1 MQCNDFRTWLKT
13 PLRLCLTFLLL
24 SAVLPGWSQV
34 SVLTQHNDNLR
45 TGANL
50 NETTLTTSNVNTG
63 TFGKLFSCPVDG
75 FVYAQPLYVP
85 NVAIAGGTHNVLYV
99 ATAHDSVYAFDADT
113 GEQLLTTSLGVP
125 VPSSVIN
132 TPNIQVEVGIIST
145 PVIDPAS
152 GSLYVVAKTYANQVQ
167 QFWLH
172 ALDITTLQDKVAP
185 VQITAQVP
193 GTGYGTGH
201 AGDNDGQHVFFVAAK
216 ENQRPAVTLVNGVLY
231 LAFASHEDYDD
242 YHGWVL
248 AYNASSLTQIA
259 AYNDTPNGRR
269 GGIWMSGQGL
279 VADAANNVYLIT
291 GNSSNSSE
299 NSVGDFG
306 ESFVKLTLS
315 GSSLTVGDYFKAG
328 NYDSLNAGDTDLG
341 SGGAVGIPGTTDVV
355 GGGKQG
361 LLYVVNT
368 TNMGQ
373 LNTSSDQVVQ
383 EFQADNALWGCP
395 IFWNSATPTLYVW
408 GVGDKLKAYHFANGL
423 FTTTPS
429 SVSTVST
436 PGGGISCGVL
446 SVSSNGN
453 AAGTGIVWATAPLGN
468 PDHSTVSGLLY
479 AFDAANVANKLWD
492 SSQAAG
498 DAIGKFAKYCAPT
511 VANGK
516 VYVGTDAEQVCV
528 YGLLPPALPVA
539 PTNLTATAGDT
550 VAALSWTAAPHAT
563 DYIVKRATQ
572 SGGPYS
578 TVMAGVTAANYVDQG
593 LTDGTTYYYVVSSHN
608 TFGESAAN
616 SNQASV
622 TPSASAHG
630 TIISMNFVGNA
641 PTPMAASE
649 SAGVVAALDW
659 NNGAGNQ
666 GSLPSLLDNLGLP
679 TTASAVWTANDPW
692 AIGLADTP
700 GNYRMMNGYLDSSPT
715 STTAVTVSSL
725 PSYFMTNGYDVYVYC
740 NGDTTGRA
748 GDYTLGG
755 TTIQAQDTS
764 KFIGTFIQASNSGGN
779 YVKFPG
785 LTGSSFTLNAHA
797 SATAGGFR
805 APVNGLQI
813 VAHPPPPVLTSIVVS
828 PALVDVLFGHTQQF
842 TAVADDQYGN
852 PLSPQPSVTWK
863 SNGGGVIRDAG
874 LFRSNA
880 VGGPFTVTATIGTV
894 KATATV
900 YEPSAPQSLTATP
913 GNGQVTLTW
922 NKPAGTVTSY
932 TLLYGTTPGAENVTV
947 ANLTATT
954 VTVTGL
960 TNGQTYSFVV
970 SAVNPGGVSLNS
982 AEVRATPAA
991 SASPA
996 LTAMTPIADSYV
1008 WSGTYADQN
1017 KGTIAFL
1024 TVANTGSP
1032 ASSHDRCAYLKFD
1045 LTGLTQAPSSAKLSL
1060 TVDGSSSPATGS
1072 ATVQLWSVA
1081 DTSWTELSLNWNN
1094 APGLNLANF
1103 TSTGS
1108 LVGTQSVSL
1117 QSGAAASYDLTSFIA
1132 GHLGQVVSLQLID
1145 PNVDGLTCNFVSR
1158 EGTTGKP
1165 TLSVT
1170 Y

>member
-1 MQCNDFRTWLKT
+1 MQCKLFRTRLTT
-13 PLRLCLTFLLL
+13 PLRFWLMLMLL
-24 SAVLPGWSQV
+24 SAALPGWSQV

-50 NETTLTTSNVNTG
+50 SETTLTTANVNTSS
-63 TFGKLFSCPVDG
+63 FGKLFSCPVDG

-85 NVAIAGGTHNVLYV
+85 NVAIAGGAHNVLYV
-99 ATAHDSVYAFDADT
+99 ATAHDSVYALDADT
-113 GEQLLTTSLGVP
+113 GAQLLTTSLGIA

-185 VQITAQVP
+185 VQITAQVA

-201 AGDNDGQHVFFVAAK
+201 TGDNDGQHVFFVPSK

-269 GGIWMSGQGL
+269 GGIWMGGQGL

-341 SGGAVGIPGTTDVV
+341 SGGAVGIPGTTDIV

-408 GVGDKLKAYHFANGL
+408 GVGDKLKAYRFSNGL
-423 FTTTPS
+423 FATTPA
-429 SVSTVST
+429 SVSAVST

-453 AAGTGIVWATAPLGN
+453 TAGTGVVWATAPLGN
-468 PDHSTVSGLLY
+468 PDHSTVSGMLY
-479 AFDAANVANKLWD
+479 AFDAANVATKLWD
-492 SSQAAG
+492 SNQVAG
-498 DAIGKFAKYCAPT
+498 DSIGNFAKYCAPT

-516 VYVGTDAEQVCV
+516 VYVATDSGQVCV
-528 YGLLPPALPVA
+528 YGLLPPVPPAA
-539 PTNLTATAGDT
+539 PTNLSANAGNTA
-550 VAALSWTAAPHAT
+550 AALTWTGAPHAT
-563 DYIVKRATQ
+563 DYNIKRATQ
-572 SGGPYS
+572 SGGPYAMIK
-578 TVMAGVTAANYVDQG
+578 TGVTTPNYVDQG
-593 LTDGTTYYYVVSSHN
+593 LTNGVTYYYVVSSHN
-608 TFGESAAN
+608 AFGESAAN

-622 TPSASAHG
+622 TPSASNQG
-630 TIISMNFVGNA
+630 TIISVNFVGNA

-649 SAGVVAALDW
+649 SAGVVAALAW
-659 NNGAGNQ
+659 NNGTGNQ
-666 GSLPSLLDNLGLP
+666 GSLSSLTDNLGLP
-679 TTASAVWTANDPW
+679 TSASATWTANNPW

-700 GNYRMMNGYLDSSPT
+700 GNYRMMNGYLDTTPT
-715 STTAVTVSSL
+715 STTAVTVSAL
-725 PSYFMTNGYDVYVYC
+725 PSYFTAYGYDVYVYC
-740 NGDTTGRA
+740 NGDSTGRA
-748 GDYTLGG
+748 GDYTLGS

-764 KFIGTFIQASNSGGN
+764 KYSGTFIQAANSPGN

-785 LTGSSFTLNAHA
+785 LTAGSFTVNAHA

-813 VAHPPPPVLTSIVVS
+813 VAHAPALTS
-828 PALVDVLFGHTQQF
+828 
-842 TAVADDQYGN
+842 
-852 PLSPQPSVTWK
+852 
-863 SNGGGVIRDAG
+863 
-874 LFRSNA
+874 
-880 VGGPFTVTATIGTV
+880 
-894 KATATV
+894 
-900 YEPSAPQSLTATP
+900 
-913 GNGQVTLTW
+913 
-922 NKPAGTVTSY
+922 
-932 TLLYGTTPGAENVTV
+932 
-947 ANLTATT
+947 
-954 VTVTGL
+954 VTVT
-960 TNGQTYSFVV
+960 
-970 SAVNPGGVSLNS
+970 
-982 AEVRATPAA
+982 
-991 SASPA
+991 PA
-996 LTAMTPIADSYV
+996 LTDVPLGI
-1008 WSGTYADQN
+1008 
-1017 KGTIAFL
+1017 L
-1024 TVANTGSP
+1024 SP
-1032 ASSHDRCAYLKFD
+1032 ARS
-1045 LTGLTQAPSSAKLSL
+1045 TPS
-1060 TVDGSSSPATGS
+1060 P
-1072 ATVQLWSVA
+1072 
-1081 DTSWTELSLNWNN
+1081 
-1094 APGLNLANF
+1094 
-1103 TSTGS
+1103 
-1108 LVGTQSVSL
+1108 
-1117 QSGAAASYDLTSFIA
+1117 LTSA
-1132 GHLGQVVSLQLID
+1132 GQ
-1145 PNVDGLTCNFVSR
+1145 
-1158 EGTTGKP
+1158 P
-1165 TLSVT
+1165 TRAANPI
-1170 Y
+1170 